1 MPTRPGKEGV
11 TAMATGYQR
20 RWETRRGGRRR
31 DDARRDD
38 ARRDDAGRAPEPEG
52 YYGLPVI
59 HGPHWNWLVVA
70 YFYLGGIAGVSY
82 ALASIAELIGGAEN
96 RRIARTGRYLALATM
111 LPCPPLLILDLG
123 RPERFH
129 HMLRVLKIRSPLS
142 VGTWTLLVFSG
153 FAGLSAAAQAAQD
166 GLLGRETAPA
176 RLGRALP
183 AGAIGAAGLAPA
195 FFLSGYTGTLLG
207 ATAVPLWARNA
218 LLLGP
223 LFLASSLSNAS
234 AALTLLLIAQR
245 GTRPGT
251 FARLERLETIA
262 QVAELGLLLAARAR
276 LGPTIARP
284 LTGGKLGATY
294 RYGVLGAGIGGPL
307 ALRLIDRLRGRH
319 ASRPAA
325 ALAAAS
331 ALVGGLLFR
340 YVILYAGRQS
350 ADDPQATFAFT
361 RGDRP

>member
-1 MPTRPGKEGV
+1 VYK
-11 TAMATGYQR
+11 R

-31 DDARRDD
+31 DE
-38 ARRDDAGRAPEPEG
+38 GRQKGSEAEPEG

-82 ALASIAELIGGAEN
+82 ALASIAELLGGPEN
-96 RRIARTGRYLALATM
+96 RRIARTGRYLALATL

-142 VGTWTLLVFSG
+142 VGTWTLLGFSG
-153 FAGLSAAAQAAQD
+153 FAGLSAFAQAATD
-166 GLLGRETAPA
+166 GLLGREGFSA

-183 AGAIGAAGLAPA
+183 AKAIGAVGIAPA

-223 LFLASSLSNAS
+223 LFVASSLSNATS
-234 AALTLLLIAQR
+234 ALTLLLVAQ
-245 GTRPGT
+245 PGATHET
-251 FARLERLETIA
+251 FARLEGLETIA
-262 QVAELGLLLAARAR
+262 QLAELGLLLVAQAR
-276 LGPTIARP
+276 LGPIIGRP
-284 LTGGKLGATY
+284 LLGGRLGATY
-294 RYGVLGAGIGGPL
+294 RFGVFGAGIGGPL
-307 ALRLIDRLRGRH
+307 ALRLLNRLRGR
-319 ASRPAA
+319 RPARA
-325 ALAAAS
+325 DSTLAAIL

-350 ADDPQATFAFT
+350 ADDPQATFALT
-361 RGDRP
+361 RADQE

>member
-1 MPTRPGKEGV
+1 
-11 TAMATGYQR
+11 MAVEYRR

-31 DDARRDD
+31 DEARQEGSE
-38 ARRDDAGRAPEPEG
+38 AAAEPEG

-82 ALASIAELIGGAEN
+82 VLASIAELLGGPAN

-142 VGTWTLLVFSG
+142 VGTWTLLTFSG
-153 FAGLSAAAQAAQD
+153 FAGLSAVAQATRD
-166 GLLGRETAPA
+166 GLLGQDTLPA
-176 RLGRALP
+176 RFGQALP
-183 AGAIGAAGLAPA
+183 AKAIGAAGIAPA

-223 LFLASSLSNAS
+223 LFLASSVSSAS
-234 AALTLLLIAQR
+234 AALTLLLVAQR
-245 GTRPGT
+245 GATHET
-251 FARLERLETIA
+251 FARLEGLETVA
-262 QVAELGLLLAARAR
+262 QVAELGLLLAAQAR

-284 LTGGKLGATY
+284 LAGGRLGAAY
-294 RYGVLGAGIGGPL
+294 RFGVFGAGIGGPL
-307 ALRLIDRLRGRH
+307 ALRLFNRLRGRQSGR
-319 ASRPAA
+319 AD
-325 ALAAAS
+325 S
-331 ALVGGLLFR
+331 ALGALLTLAGGLLFR

-361 RGDRP
+361 RADQG